1 MPKPKPAKAAKK
13 KLSPEQK
20 KERAQQR
27 SFARQHRMIFER
39 AGFTRVAGVDG
50 KHFEFDGVKSE
61 LDDMYVFENVIIF
74 LEYTISSGAKL
85 ATHAKGKS
93 GSHNKI
99 SANPFEFLKH
109 LATISQPVSDFLK
122 NYNYTKNQT
131 RFRLI
136 YCSDEELEPHHKE
149 FFSETKFMARTQRM
163 YFYKLCSTIKRS
175 SRYEL
180 FDFLNIDPDTVGENG
195 IVTSGQGLSKFHG
208 SVLPPEHSNF
218 PAGFR
223 IASFYVDPDALLKR
237 AYVLRRGGWK
247 DSLNLYQR
255 MIVPK
260 KVNSIRK
267 HLREQQRVFA
277 NNIVLTLP
285 DDTEFRDQS
294 DQNID
299 TGAISDTTPVS
310 VIIKERPNSVGIIDG
325 QHRVFSYYEDTQPD
339 ALIDKFRK
347 QQNLLATGI
356 VYPAGMTQEG
366 KERFE
371 AGLFL
376 EINSNQAS
384 AQSDLKQAIW
394 LILDPFRSVS
404 VARTVVDGLATVAP
418 LAGILE
424 KSAYDVGRLRTTTIV
439 SSGIQPLVKRSGMDS
454 LFSVW
459 QDPEKAQIDDGKN
472 EEVLKR
478 YVDFCVDRISK
489 FLIDSRDSI
498 GVDKW
503 KIAQKGG
510 SGIVTVTT
518 VNALIILMR
527 KLIEGGHMSDGST
540 NVSLAS
546 LSNISFGTYKSSQY
560 AALATN
566 MYKKICST

>member
-1 MPKPKPAKAAKK
+1 MPKPKPAKAKK
-13 KLSPEQK
+13 KQLSPEQK
-20 KERAQQR
+20 KERARQR
-27 SFARQHRMIFER
+27 SFDRQHRMIFER
-39 AGFTRVAGVDG
+39 AGFTRITGVDG
-50 KHFEFDGVKSE
+50 KHFEFDGIKSE

-85 ATHAKGKS
+85 AAHAKGKS

-99 SANPFEFLKH
+99 SSKPFEFLKH
-109 LATISQPVSDFLK
+109 LATISQPVKDFFDS
-122 NYNYTKNQT
+122 YNYTKNQT
-131 RFRLI
+131 VFRLI

-180 FDFLNIDPDTVGENG
+180 FDFLNVDPANIGQDGV
-195 IVTSGQGLSKFHG
+195 IPSGQGLSKFHG

-218 PAGFR
+218 PPGFR

-294 DQNID
+294 DQILD
-299 TGAISDTTPVS
+299 TGVISDTTPVS

-325 QHRVFSYYEDTQPD
+325 QHRVFSYYEDNQPD
-339 ALIDKFRK
+339 ILIDKFRR

-356 VYPAGMTQEG
+356 VYPSGMTKEG

-404 VARTVVDGLATVAP
+404 VARTVVDRLASVLP

-439 SSGIQPLVKRSGMDS
+439 SYGIQPLVKRSGVDS

-459 QDPEKAQIDDGKN
+459 QDPEKALIDSEQK
-472 EEVLKR
+472 EEVLSR
-478 YVDFCVDRISK
+478 YIDFCVDRISK
-489 FLIDSRDSI
+489 FLSDSRENI

-503 KIAQKGG
+503 TIAQKGENG
-510 SGIVTVTT
+510 VLTVTT
-518 VNALIILMR
+518 INALIILMR
-527 KLIEGGHMSDGST
+527 KLIEGGHMSNGST
-540 NVSLAS
+540 SVSLAP
-546 LSNISFGTYKSSQY
+546 LSNVSFGSYKSSQY
-560 AALATN
+560 AALATS
-566 MYKKICST
+566 MYDKIYSA